1 MTLTAIALAAAM
13 TVLTAVAPG
22 QAPAT
27 TPSPAP
33 APAAA
38 PAKAA
43 AGKPPVPVEQPTP
56 TIDPAYVYEPSGRR
70 DPFISLVGR
79 GDDKSAPA
87 LRPAGLSGLM
97 IGEITVKGVVR
108 DRNGFTALLQAPDN
122 KTYNVR
128 SGDKLFDGSVKSINQ
143 EKVIFSQDVSDPL
156 SLVKQREVSKPV
168 RQADGR
174 G

>member
-13 TVLTAVAPG
+13 TIVTAVAPE

-27 TPSPAP
+27 TPAP
-33 APAAA
+33 APAAT
-38 PAKAA
+38 PAKPAVP
-43 AGKPPVPVEQPTP
+43 GKPPVPVEQPTP
-56 TIDPAYVYEPSGRR
+56 TIDPAYVYEPAGRR

-79 GDDKSAPA
+79 GDDKSAPTI
-87 LRPAGLSGLM
+87 RPAGLAGLL

-108 DRNGFTALLQAPDN
+108 DRNGFTALLQAADN

-128 SGDKLFDGSVKSINQ
+128 TGDKLFDGSVKSINQ

>member
-13 TVLTAVAPG
+13 TVVTAVAPQ

-27 TPSPAP
+27 TPAP
-33 APAAA
+33 APASA
-38 PAKAA
+38 PAKPTAP
-43 AGKPPVPVEQPTP
+43 GKPPVPVEQPTP
-56 TIDPAYVYEPSGRR
+56 TIDPAYVYEPAGRR

-87 LRPAGLSGLM
+87 IRPAGLAGLL

-108 DRNGFTALLQAPDN
+108 DRNGFTALLQASDN

-128 SGDKLFDGSVKSINQ
+128 TGDKLFDGSVKSINQ

>member
-13 TVLTAVAPG
+13 TVVTAVAPQ

-27 TPSPAP
+27 TPAP
-33 APAAA
+33 APASA
-38 PAKAA
+38 PAKPTAP
-43 AGKPPVPVEQPTP
+43 GKPPVPVEQPTP
-56 TIDPAYVYEPSGRR
+56 TIDPAYVYEPAGRR

-87 LRPAGLSGLM
+87 IRPAGLAGLL

-108 DRNGFTALLQAPDN
+108 DRNGFTALLQASDN

-128 SGDKLFDGSVKSINQ
+128 TGDKLFDGSVKSINQ
-143 EKVIFSQDVSDPL
+143 ERVIFSQDVSDPL

>member
-13 TVLTAVAPG
+13 TVVTAMAPV
-22 QAPAT
+22 QAPPPAT
-27 TPSPAP
+27 PAP
-33 APAAA
+33 APAK
-38 PAKAA
+38 PPVP
-43 AGKPPVPVEQPTP
+43 GKPPVPVEQPTP
-56 TIDPAYVYEPSGRR
+56 TIDPAYVYEPAGRR

-79 GDDKSAPA
+79 GDDRSAPA
-87 LRPAGLSGLM
+87 IRPAGLAGLL

-128 SGDKLFDGSVKSINQ
+128 TGDKLFDGSVKSINQ

>member
-1 MTLTAIALAAAM
+1 MTLTAIAVAAALS
-13 TVLTAVAPG
+13 VVAAVAPG
-22 QAPAT
+22 QAPPPAT
-27 TPSPAP
+27 P

-38 PAKAA
+38 KPPAP
-43 AGKPPVPVEQPTP
+43 GKPAVPVEQPTP
-56 TIDPAYVYEPSGRR
+56 TIDPAYVYEPAGRR

-87 LRPAGLSGLM
+87 IRPAGLAGLL

-108 DRNGFTALLQAPDN
+108 DRNGFTALLQAADN

-128 SGDKLFDGSVKSINQ
+128 TGDKLFDGSVKSINQ